1 MAIPFSN
8 KAQLVYKGTVTSSNT
23 VTGEIIDTVSVTKS
37 TLGSSY
43 SEGGKMTFIISI
55 VNAGNTAYNDITVTD
70 DLGGYQFA
78 GQNVVPL
85 TFESGSARL
94 FSNGQL
100 TAPTPLIPQSVSPL
114 VFSGITIPANGNVLI
129 VYEARANSFAPLGA
143 GQSITNTA
151 ALTGSGLVGDISG
164 TSNTVFSEE
173 PILSIVKSLEPTQV
187 ADNGTVIYEFTIEN
201 RGASAVAATDD
212 TVVEDTFAPILE
224 NISVSFNNTPWT
236 AAANYSYNSTTGAF
250 ATTAGAITVP
260 AAQYTQNAD
269 GSWNVEPGRSVLT
282 ISGTI

>member
-55 VNAGNTAYNDITVTD
+55 ANAGNTAYNDITVTD

-100 TAPTPLIPQSVSPL
+100 TAPAPLIPQSVSPL

-151 ALTGSGLVGDISG
+151 ALTGSD
-164 TSNTVFSEE
+164 
-173 PILSIVKSLEPTQV
+173 LSATFREHQIRYSRK
-187 ADNGTVIYEFTIEN
+187 N
-201 RGASAVAATDD
+201 R
-212 TVVEDTFAPILE
+212 
-224 NISVSFNNTPWT
+224 
-236 AAANYSYNSTTGAF
+236 SYPS
-250 ATTAGAITVP
+250 
-260 AAQYTQNAD
+260 
-269 GSWNVEPGRSVLT
+269 
-282 ISGTI
+282 